1 MLSRI
6 SRNAIPSIKP
16 AAAGIHAALPISA
29 DCSMDGISRLHTE
42 AAVITPAAK
51 PISALRTEIWNSFFI
66 KKTHAAPRDV
76 PRNGIRIPL
85 IISAVILCSPF
96 SCYQLA
102 KANRILFVKPK
113 MTSAYNKSISHYLK
127 RVKNV
132 FHLCAR

>member
-6 SRNAIPSIKP
+6 SRNAIPNIKP

-66 KKTHAAPRDV
+66 KKHTPLPEMFPGTVSGYLLLFLPSYYVPLSAA
-76 PRNGIRIPL
+76 
-85 IISAVILCSPF
+85 IS
-96 SCYQLA
+96 
-102 KANRILFVKPK
+102 
-113 MTSAYNKSISHYLK
+113 
-127 RVKNV
+127 
-132 FHLCAR
+132 